1 MVKFIKRLSK
11 NVLNF
16 LWAPS
21 FDTEYRDYMMKSTNQ
36 LLEKHF
42 IFKSMMYTSSAMVSC
57 LIFILSFV
65 GGSFLSILLQSGTFL
80 KEFNLIMTSLDVV
93 SRIMEIFIVVS
104 CVLGRFIYRVS
115 YSAELI
121 KYILEQREKRG
132 E

>member
-1 MVKFIKRLSK
+1 MVKFIKRLLK
-11 NVLNF
+11 NVLNL

-36 LLEKHF
+36 LLEEHF
-42 IFKSMMYTSSAMVSC
+42 IFKSMMYTFSAMVSC

-93 SRIMEIFIVVS
+93 SKIMEIFIVVS

>member
-1 MVKFIKRLSK
+1 MVKFIKRLLK